1 MSLIYAI
8 GDIHG
13 SLDKLRRLMLHC
25 EQDAGGRPMT
35 FVFLGDYIDR
45 GPQSCGVISF
55 LIDLQSR
62 CGDRVVLLKG
72 NHEAMAL
79 GAIDGTGPVRVWLA
93 QGGVATLE
101 SYGNVSPAE
110 LPRAHVDWMRTLRL
124 SYDDDRRFFVHAG
137 VDPRKPLAEQEAVDM
152 LWIREPFLSDT
163 RGYGRLVVHGHTPM
177 MTGAPDLRGNRLN
190 LDTGAVFGGP
200 LSAAAFDDT
209 QTAPLAFLQAT

>member
-1 MSLIYAI
+1 MLVRPH
-8 GDIHG
+8 D
-13 SLDKLRRLMLHC
+13 RRINGMFLV
-25 EQDAGGRPMT
+25 GGRPERSSVT
-35 FVFLGDYIDR
+35 R
-45 GPQSCGVISF
+45 GRVMPSSSVI
-55 LIDLQSR
+55 LR
-62 CGDRVVLLKG
+62 R
-72 NHEAMAL
+72 AMAL

-110 LPRAHVDWMRTLRL
+110 LPRAHVDWMRALRL
-124 SYDDDRRFFVHAG
+124 SYDDGRRFFVHAG

>member
-93 QGGVATLE
+93 QGGVATLK

-163 RGYGRLVVHGHTPM
+163 RGYGRLVVHGHTLM
-177 MTGAPDLRGNRLN
+177 MTGACAA
-190 LDTGAVFGGP
+190 TGSISTPARC
-200 LSAAAFDDT
+200 SAGR
-209 QTAPLAFLQAT
+209 